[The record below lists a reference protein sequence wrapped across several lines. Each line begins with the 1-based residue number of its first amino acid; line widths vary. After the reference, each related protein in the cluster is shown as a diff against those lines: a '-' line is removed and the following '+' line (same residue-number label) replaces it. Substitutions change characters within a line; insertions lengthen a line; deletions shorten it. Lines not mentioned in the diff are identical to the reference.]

1 MKVLVDI
8 ASIAKRA
15 MYAGKDTENGFYSVD
30 QNGKEVFVNSAQ
42 YGYDNT
48 ANSIVTFLRAVDL
61 NPKDMI
67 IVFDGQNATSAR
79 KQVDPLYKSGR
90 TNCQALHNE
99 YNRMISTLT
108 QDLLNLGAQ
117 TAKYDYVEA
126 DDLIGWFC
134 EYYAKQEPVLIWT
147 YDHDLLVC
155 CQHPNVSAYV
165 KGEFNPKPYGDFPYE
180 FIDVYKATVGDSS
193 DNISGAKGF
202 GPKSFE
208 EVYKKFGDNGMKVL
222 RTYIQG
228 KTLLKLEEDLESCPK
243 LKPLIDYAPL
253 VEKSLKLAT
262 LMTDKV
268 QPEKIVWQHGMCK
281 GDVHPFLSDWQQ
293 QIEGVT
299 EDNFDDV
306 MVRVR
311 QLLTENNLVSMD
323 IETSTSEESDNWL
336 ETNGKQGG
344 VDVYGSRL
352 TGFSLTLGGNFH
364 RTYYFSVNHADTRNC
379 TEQQWKSV
387 FEMINPTHRWV
398 VHNSNFELVVLHNE
412 LGYFLKDIDDT
423 KLMASYVDENESLGL
438 KPNSKRWLGYDQTS
452 YEETV
457 TDPETGR
464 KRKMDELS
472 LSEVLAYGADDTLTT
487 AALYNWFKLHMQIE
501 GVWDIYRKVEI
512 GAAFWVAQA
521 FIDGVKIDQVAL
533 SKMIARDK
541 SDRPAQ
547 EAILD
552 KYLTN
557 KGWEGSLFIEAD
569 EHTWHTPQWV
579 KYAFHIMTGKELDT
593 RVKLI
598 GRLIQA
604 VSEQGCIELA
614 AALELGDLKQINTLV
629 RSKFK
634 GKPQFNAGSPKQMQE
649 LIYEV
654 MKLPVRIRNKPTD
667 NMRARGVEGSPSTD
681 DAAIQSALHF
691 DLTDESDERRTVLQA
706 LLKIK
711 VYNTRE
717 GLYYK
722 PYPTLP
728 HWKDGK
734 IRSSFNQCATVTRRF
749 SSSMP
754 NLQQLSKG
762 AGDFRT
768 IFVPHHKDAL
778 IVSLDF
784 SAQELRLTA
793 HASQDSAMLS
803 CYIGEHP
810 RDMHSITWASIADM
824 PYDEFKALIDDESHP
839 KHKWAKQCRANG
851 KTVNFAELYGS
862 QAKTMSQKLMVTEAE
877 AQAFLDAKA
886 KAFPI
891 VNQWKS
897 NVIEQAHKNGYS
909 STMLG
914 ARRHLKTINSSNKW
928 EKSKAER
935 QSANFV
941 IQGSGAEMAKLA
953 MGRIWESNVRNDFDV
968 RFFAQIHDETVFS
981 IAIKDIPDVVPILH
995 QCMTAQYA
1003 DMSVPIESSV
1013 SMGRNFG
1020 DQHEMGDGVH
1030 PTPDNLKAFI
1040 AKHFG

>member
-8 ASIAKRA
+8 ASVAKRA
-15 MYAGKDTENGFYSVD
+15 MYAGKDTENGFYSED
-30 QNGKEVFVNSAQ
+30 QDGKEVFVNSAQ
-42 YGYDNT
+42 YGYDNA
-48 ANSIVTFLRAVDL
+48 ANSIASFLRAVAL

-67 IVFDGQNATSAR
+67 IVFDGKNATAAR
-79 KQVDPLYKSGR
+79 KKLYPLYKSGR
-90 TNCQALHNE
+90 TNCRALHNE
-99 YNRMISTLT
+99 YDRMIHMLT
-108 QDLLNLGAQ
+108 RDLLNLGVQ
-117 TAKYDYVEA
+117 TAQLESFEA

-134 EYYAKQEPVLIWT
+134 EHYAKQEPVLIWT

-155 CQHPNVSAYV
+155 CRHPNVSAYI

-193 DNISGAKGF
+193 DNIPGAKGF
-202 GPKSFE
+202 GPKAFE
-208 EVYKKFGDNGMKVL
+208 EVYKKFGDNGMRML
-222 RTYIQG
+222 RRHTQRKELIE
-228 KTLLKLEEDLESCPK
+228 LKDDLSICPK
-243 LKPLIDYAPL
+243 LKLLIDNENL
-253 VEKSLKLAT
+253 VKVSLDLAT
-262 LMTDKV
+262 LRVSEIK
-268 QPEKIVWQHGMCK
+268 PEKIVWQHGMCK

-311 QLLTENNLVSMD
+311 QLLTENKLVSMD
-323 IETSTSEESDNWL
+323 IETSTPEESDNWL

-344 VDVYGSRL
+344 VDVYGSSL
-352 TGFSLTLGGNFH
+352 TGFSLTLGGNFQQ
-364 RTYYFSVNHADTRNC
+364 TFYFAVNHADTRNC

-387 FEMINPTHRWV
+387 FSLINPTHRWV

-412 LGYFLKDIDDT
+412 LGYFLRDIDDT

-438 KPNSKRWLGYDQTS
+438 KQNSKRWLSYDQTS
-452 YEETV
+452 YDETV
-457 TDPETGR
+457 TDKATGR
-464 KRKMDELS
+464 KRKMDELT
-472 LSEVLAYGADDTLTT
+472 LEEVLSYGADDTLTT

-541 SDRPAQ
+541 SDRLVQ
-547 EAILD
+547 ESLLD
-552 KYLTN
+552 SYLTN
-557 KGWEGSLFIEAD
+557 KGWEGSLFIAAD

-579 KYAFHIMTGKELDT
+579 KYAFHIMTGKDLDT

-598 GRLIQA
+598 GRLAQA
-604 VSEQGCIELA
+604 VREQGCEELA

-634 GKPQFNAGSPKQMQE
+634 GKLQFNAGSPKQMQE

-681 DAAIQSALHF
+681 DAAIRSALHF

-711 VYNTRE
+711 MYNTRE

-734 IRSSFNQCATVTRRF
+734 IRSGFNQCATVTRRF
-749 SSSMP
+749 SSSTP

-768 IFVPHHKDAL
+768 IFVPHHKAAL

-793 HASQDSAMLS
+793 QASQDPAMLS
-803 CYIGEHP
+803 CYVGDNL
-810 RDMHSITWASIADM
+810 RDMHSITGASIADM
-824 PYDEFKALIDDESHP
+824 PYDEFKALVDDETHP

-862 QAKTMSQKLMVTEAE
+862 QAKTMSKNLMVTEQE
-877 AQAFLDAKA
+877 AQAFLDAKGR
-886 KAFPI
+886 AFPV
-891 VNQWKS
+891 VNRWKS
-897 NVIEQAHKNGYS
+897 EVILQACNVGYS

-914 ARRHLKTINSSNKW
+914 ARRHLHNIKSSNTW
-928 EKSKAER
+928 EKEKAQR
-935 QSANFV
+935 QAVNFV

-1020 DQHEMGDGVH
+1020 DQHEMGDGVR